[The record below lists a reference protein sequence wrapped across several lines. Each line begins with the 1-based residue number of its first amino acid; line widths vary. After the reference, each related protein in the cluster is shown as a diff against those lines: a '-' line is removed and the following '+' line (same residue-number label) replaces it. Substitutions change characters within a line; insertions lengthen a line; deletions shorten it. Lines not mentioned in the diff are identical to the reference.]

1 MSVFRYILA
10 LLALTVLAS
19 CGAQPTWAPDE
30 DVARARYVHDGP
42 PTLTLFTV
50 ISNTTGAGAHS
61 ALMVNGSERVIFDPA
76 GTWHHPNLPER
87 NDVHFGMTDPAV
99 VFYIDYHSRVT
110 FHTIIQEIEVS
121 PEVAALAMA
130 EIKSYGAVPKA
141 QCSKSITA
149 ILRRLPGFETIP
161 ATWYPKK
168 ASAVFGTLP
177 GVTTRKVYD
186 DDPDKNTGFIQAYG
200 I

>member
-1 MSVFRYILA
+1 MM
-10 LLALTVLAS
+10 LAS
-19 CGAQPTWAPDE
+19 CGAQPIWAPDV
-30 DVARARYVHDGP
+30 DVARARYHHEGP
-42 PTLTLFTV
+42 ATLTLFTV
-50 ISNTTGAGAHS
+50 ISNNTGSGAHS
-61 ALMVNGSERVIFDPA
+61 SLMVSGSERAIFDPA
-76 GTWHHPNLPER
+76 GTWYHPNLPER

-110 FHTIIQEIEVS
+110 FHTIIQEIQVS
-121 PEVAALAMA
+121 PEVAELALA
-130 EIKSYGAVPKA
+130 EIKAYGAVPKS

-149 ILRRLPGFETIP
+149 ILRRIPGFETIP
-161 ATWYPKK
+161 ATWFPKK
-168 ASAVFGTLP
+168 ASDVFGTLP